1 MDSNHV
7 LRIFSPAHTPCL
19 PSVHIYLPSVD
30 ELKVDA
36 AKLDRPDASYLRTT
50 KIFEKNFSEPQKFVI
65 LPLPYLL
72 TPQIP
77 YPLTLQ
83 KWLIERRLEKA
94 AELLSEGMSV
104 IDTYIQEKLLFKLEI
119 TAHCI
124 DRGIVC
130 ADT

>member
-30 ELKVDA
+30 ELKIDA
-36 AKLDRPDASYLRTT
+36 AKLDRPDAAYLRTT
-50 KIFEKNFSEPQKFVI
+50 KIFEKIFLSPKIRHSSPSLSTYSTDSLSANTTEI
-65 LPLPYLL
+65 E
-72 TPQIP
+72 
-77 YPLTLQ
+77 
-83 KWLIERRLEKA
+83 LIERRLEKA

-104 IDTYIQEKLLFKLEI
+104 TDTYIQEKLLFKLEI

-130 ADT
+130 AET